1 MDRIEAMRLY
11 TRIVEL
17 SSFTAAA
24 DDLNLPRATVTH
36 AIKRLEA
43 RLGAQLLQR
52 TTRCVRT
59 TRDGEV
65 YYRHCR
71 RLLADLD
78 EVEADFREAAT
89 VPKGRLRVDLPGA
102 FARLRVSKEGS

>member
-1 MDRIEAMRLY
+1 MDRIEAMRLFA
-11 TRIVEL
+11 RIVEL
-17 SSFTAAA
+17 GSFTAAA

-52 TTRCVRT
+52 TTRRVRT

-65 YYRHCR
+65 YYGHCR

-78 EVEADFREAAT
+78 EVETDF
-89 VPKGRLRVDLPGA
+89 L
-102 FARLRVSKEGS
+102 